1 MVDWQ
6 WIVIAVVALASL
18 GRMAA
23 AVVGLFSRRAEA
35 TAVVREATAAESALV
50 GSIFPEGARAFDA
63 WSYRVGARFAGRVR
77 VVVYEET
84 IAVAG
89 PRVPRGLYRVWI
101 WVQAIVLAT
110 IPPVLA
116 AALVYLDWRW
126 LVTAVGL
133 FFLNW
138 LISAGGAGLWP
149 GLGEL
154 PSVETGHFTALEFP
168 LRFVRDVSVGKGW
181 SAGGLDVVLLPYR
194 PMVDKMAARRA
205 VSFFG
210 PDETTHEVRF
220 ALHMTSEAAAQELVE
235 LTHALNVASSPSSE
249 RLRS

>member
-1 MVDWQ
+1 MVSWQ
-6 WIVIAVVALASL
+6 WIVIALVALASL

-35 TAVVREATAAESALV
+35 TAVVRE
-50 GSIFPEGARAFDA
+50 
-63 WSYRVGARFAGRVR
+63 
-77 VVVYEET
+77 
-84 IAVAG
+84 
-89 PRVPRGLYRVWI
+89 
-101 WVQAIVLAT
+101 
-110 IPPVLA
+110 
-116 AALVYLDWRW
+116 
-126 LVTAVGL
+126 
-133 FFLNW
+133 
-138 LISAGGAGLWP
+138 
-149 GLGEL
+149 L
-154 PSVETGHFTALEFP
+154 PSVEAGRFTALEFP

-235 LTHALNVASSPSSE
+235 LIHALNVASSPSSE